1 MDLEFIARH
10 AGQFVQA
17 AGLTL
22 NLAFWGILLSLL
34 IGLACSLLIY
44 FRVRVFSQIAKI
56 YIELSR
62 NTPLLIQLFFLFYG
76 LPKIGVMI
84 SAQACAVIGLSFLGG
99 SYMAE
104 SFRSGFEAVGKT
116 QLEAGLSIGLTR
128 MQLTRYIILPQAFSV
143 SIPSL
148 TANAIFLLKETSI
161 FSAIA
166 LADLMFVAKDL
177 IGMYYK
183 TFEALSMLVASYLI
197 ILLPLSILL
206 RWVERRVRYAEFGH
220 TSAV

>member
-197 ILLPLSILL
+197 ILLPLSIFL

>member
-1 MDLEFIARH
+1 MDFEFIARH

-34 IGLACSLLIY
+34 IGLMCSLLIY
-44 FRVRVFSQIAKI
+44 FRVRVFSRVAKI

-99 SYMAE
+99 SYMTE

-116 QLEAGLSIGLTR
+116 QLEAGMSIGLTR
-128 MQLTRYIILPQAFSV
+128 RQLTRYIILPQAFSV

>member
-1 MDLEFIARH
+1 MDFEFIARH

-34 IGLACSLLIY
+34 IGLMCSLLIY
-44 FRVRVFSQIAKI
+44 FRVRVFSRVAKI

-84 SAQACAVIGLSFLGG
+84 SAQVCAVIGLSFLGG

-116 QLEAGLSIGLTR
+116 QLEAGMSIGLTR
-128 MQLTRYIILPQAFSV
+128 RQLTRYIILPQAFSV

>member
-56 YIELSR
+56 YIEFSR

>member
-1 MDLEFIARH
+1 MDFEFIARH

-34 IGLACSLLIY
+34 IGLMCSLLIY
-44 FRVRVFSQIAKI
+44 FRVRVFSRVAKI

-116 QLEAGLSIGLTR
+116 QLEAGMSIGLTR
-128 MQLTRYIILPQAFSV
+128 SQLTRYIILPQAFSV

-183 TFEALSMLVASYLI
+183 TFEALSILVASYLI